1 MARRCDGRG
10 GSGTNGRK
18 LGRMTFGFAGG
29 NAYFCAMESLKTKAM
44 ETSINLTNYYW
55 DLLKSLS
62 DDVKL
67 RLATRL
73 TASVLEHRKDEATTD
88 LTEKMLAK
96 HAGKWID
103 DRSAEEIISDMRK
116 SRSAIK

>member
-1 MARRCDGRG
+1 
-10 GSGTNGRK
+10 
-18 LGRMTFGFAGG
+18 
-29 NAYFCAMESLKTKAM
+29 M

-73 TASVLEHRKDEATTD
+73 TASVLEHRKDEAIAD
-88 LTEKMLAK
+88 LTEEMLAK

-116 SRSAIK
+116 SRSAIREPLNFD

>member
-1 MARRCDGRG
+1 
-10 GSGTNGRK
+10 
-18 LGRMTFGFAGG
+18 
-29 NAYFCAMESLKTKAM
+29 M

-55 DLLKSLS
+55 DLLKSLN

-116 SRSAIK
+116 SRSAIREPLKFD

>member
-1 MARRCDGRG
+1 M
-10 GSGTNGRK
+10 
-18 LGRMTFGFAGG
+18 LIFAQW
-29 NAYFCAMESLKTKAM
+29 NNHQKTIAM

-62 DDVKL
+62 DDIKL

-116 SRSAIK
+116 SRSAIREPLNFD

>member
-1 MARRCDGRG
+1 
-10 GSGTNGRK
+10 
-18 LGRMTFGFAGG
+18 
-29 NAYFCAMESLKTKAM
+29 M

-73 TASVLEHRKDEATTD
+73 TASVLEHRKDEAAREQIKERLKAMGIGHST
-88 LTEKMLAK
+88 LEL
-96 HAGKWID
+96 
-103 DRSAEEIISDMRK
+103 E
-116 SRSAIK
+116 SRRTRCHSTCCD

>member
-1 MARRCDGRG
+1 MKPQR
-10 GSGTNGRK
+10 
-18 LGRMTFGFAGG
+18 
-29 NAYFCAMESLKTKAM
+29 
-44 ETSINLTNYYW
+44 
-55 DLLKSLS
+55 
-62 DDVKL
+62 
-67 RLATRL
+67 
-73 TASVLEHRKDEATTD
+73 RKDEATTD

>member
-1 MARRCDGRG
+1 
-10 GSGTNGRK
+10 
-18 LGRMTFGFAGG
+18 
-29 NAYFCAMESLKTKAM
+29 M

-103 DRSAEEIISDMRK
+103 DRSAEEIISDMHK
-116 SRSAIK
+116 SRSAIREPLKFD

>member
-1 MARRCDGRG
+1 
-10 GSGTNGRK
+10 
-18 LGRMTFGFAGG
+18 
-29 NAYFCAMESLKTKAM
+29 M

-116 SRSAIK
+116 SRSAIREPLKFD

>member
-1 MARRCDGRG
+1 
-10 GSGTNGRK
+10 
-18 LGRMTFGFAGG
+18 
-29 NAYFCAMESLKTKAM
+29 M

-55 DLLKSLS
+55 DLLKSLN

-73 TASVLEHRKDEATTD
+73 TASVLEHRKDEATMD

-116 SRSAIK
+116 SRSAIREPLNFD

>member
-1 MARRCDGRG
+1 
-10 GSGTNGRK
+10 
-18 LGRMTFGFAGG
+18 MTFGFAGG
-29 NAYFCAMESLKTKAM
+29 NTYFCAMESQKTKAM